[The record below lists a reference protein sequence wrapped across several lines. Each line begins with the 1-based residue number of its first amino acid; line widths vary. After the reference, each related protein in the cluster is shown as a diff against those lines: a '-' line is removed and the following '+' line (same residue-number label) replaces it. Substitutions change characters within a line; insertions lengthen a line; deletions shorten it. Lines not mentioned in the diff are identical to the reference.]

1 MKTKFCLTTLFYS
14 LIVAFFS
21 NSFVLIRQYPASL
34 FAIIPVFLFVAVWA
48 GTFLTKTLRNKICLH
63 GTILLYAFCAG
74 LAASVIFQTRLALQT
89 LPGDP
94 KTLIWSLLL
103 CVGVLSTVF
112 WIGILCVYLFSCQL
126 GSRLRIIG
134 AVCGLI
140 PIANLIAL
148 FFILRTTT
156 GECLVEL
163 RRDQLNRKRK
173 EEKVCA
179 TKYPI
184 LLVHGVF
191 FRDNKFF
198 NYWGRIPGELKANG
212 AQVFYGNQP
221 SAATIAHC
229 AADLKDRI
237 LEITQQTGAEKVNII
252 AHSKGGL
259 DSRYAIAKLGIGDKV
274 ASLTTVNT
282 PHRGCLFADYLLG
295 KIPTETKD
303 AVANA
308 YNAALRKLGE
318 EEADFLAAV
327 SNLTDSYC
335 QPLDLEMGVP
345 EGILCQ
351 SVGSVM
357 TKARSGAFP
366 LNFCYPL
373 VKHFSGENDGLVS
386 EDSFAWG
393 QNYTL
398 LRATGK
404 KGISHCDIIDLTR
417 ENIPGFDVREFYVDL
432 AKDLKARGL

>member
-14 LIVAFFS
+14 LIVAFFA
-21 NSFVLIRQYPASL
+21 NSFVLIRQYPKSL

-63 GTILLYAFCAG
+63 GTILLYAFCVS
-74 LAASVIFQTRLALQT
+74 LVASVIFQTRLALQT
-89 LPGDP
+89 LPGDY
-94 KTLIWSLLL
+94 KTLIWSLVL

-112 WIGILCVYLFSCQL
+112 WVGILSVYLVSSQL
-126 GSRLRIIG
+126 GTRLRIIG

-366 LNFCYPL
+366 LNVCYPL

-432 AKDLKARGL
+432 VKDLKARGL

>member
-1 MKTKFCLTTLFYS
+1 MQT
-14 LIVAFFS
+14 
-21 NSFVLIRQYPASL
+21 VL
-34 FAIIPVFLFVAVWA
+34 
-48 GTFLTKTLRNKICLH
+48 
-63 GTILLYAFCAG
+63 
-74 LAASVIFQTRLALQT
+74 
-89 LPGDP
+89 
-94 KTLIWSLLL
+94 
-103 CVGVLSTVF
+103 
-112 WIGILCVYLFSCQL
+112 
-126 GSRLRIIG
+126 
-134 AVCGLI
+134 
-140 PIANLIAL
+140 
-148 FFILRTTT
+148 
-156 GECLVEL
+156 
-163 RRDQLNRKRK
+163 
-173 EEKVCA
+173 
-179 TKYPI
+179 KYPV
-184 LLVHGVF
+184 LLVHGMG
-191 FRDNKFF
+191 FRDNDFIG
-198 NYWGRIPGELKANG
+198 YWGRIPKALEECGCHVYFGEQDANADIETNAAHL
-212 AQVFYGNQP
+212 AQ
-221 SAATIAHC
+221 
-229 AADLKDRI
+229 RI
-237 LEITQQTGAEKVNII
+237 DQILAQTGAERINII

-282 PHRGCLFADYLLG
+282 PHRCCLFADYLLG
-295 KIPTETKD
+295 KIPTETKN

-351 SVGSVM
+351 SVGYVM

-366 LNFCYPL
+366 LNVCYPL

-393 QNYTL
+393 DKYTL

-432 AKDLKARGL
+432 VKDLKVRGF